1 MKKICFI
8 VAAVLLL
15 SGCRGEKSEIPSIVI
30 DTSNNTQVC
39 LSEIAEKIDR
49 VELEVTDKS
58 LIREVRYVEIL
69 NNHFFIHHGVLDEV
83 LMFDVN
89 GRFIKQVGRIGRGPG
104 EYTDVLKIAVDM
116 DRQELFLNTQ
126 QGIIIFDDAGEH
138 VKSVKDG
145 IPYLPASIFVHNKQL
160 LSVNRSVDGISREIT
175 VFLTT
180 HNTSNWNLMDS
191 VFVTSYHGL
200 SFAPFHL
207 SQSNQSTFLY
217 YKDFWNIKAGKKSDV
232 DTLYVLENHKLRP
245 YLTTHFI
252 GKKRSIGSIAMSD
265 NYGIITHAI
274 SVQDPD
280 AEYPRSVY
288 SQYYFNVHTMKGR
301 NSKNGFID
309 DFNGNQDVLITPIP
323 NTDKFYYYVEN
334 NEYSSD
340 LKTTP
345 NPTLYIG
352 TFRK

>member
-191 VFVTSYHGL
+191 VFVTGFSDHFFTPY
-200 SFAPFHL
+200 FL
-207 SQSNQSTFLY
+207 SQSNQSIFLY
-217 YKDFWNIKAGKKSDV
+217 YYDFWNIETGKKSDV
-232 DTLYVLENHKLRP
+232 DTLYVLENHKLTP
-245 YLTTHFI
+245 YLTTHFK
-252 GKKRSIGSIAMSD
+252 GKRNPTSKIVMTD
-265 NYGIITHAI
+265 NYGIVTHAI

-280 AEYPRSVY
+280 AKYPRSVY
-288 SQYYFNVHTMKGR
+288 SQYYFNLHTMKGK
-301 NSKNGFID
+301 NATNGFID
-309 DFNGNQDVLITPIP
+309 DFYGNNDVLITPIA
-323 NTDKFYYYVEN
+323 NTNMFYYYREN
-334 NEYSSD
+334 DYSSD

-352 TFRK
+352 TFKK